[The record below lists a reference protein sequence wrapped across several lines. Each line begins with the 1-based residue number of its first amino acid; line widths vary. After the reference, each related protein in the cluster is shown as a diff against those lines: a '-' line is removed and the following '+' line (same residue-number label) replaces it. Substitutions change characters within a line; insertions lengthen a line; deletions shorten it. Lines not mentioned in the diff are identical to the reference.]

1 MASRSFALRTLLARG
16 VLALLLVFAQQQ
28 ATLHWLSHAVD
39 SVAQNEQGGQGGQKA
54 KHGPNDV
61 CDLCAGLLA
70 FGAMAAPTPLALA
83 VPRGDESLV
92 AIAEPA
98 SIARAPQLAFRSRA
112 PPVLS

>member
-39 SVAQNEQGGQGGQKA
+39 SVAQQA

-61 CDLCAGLLA
+61 CDECAALAA
-70 FGAMAAPTPLALA
+70 FGAMATPTPLVLAL
-83 VPRGDESLV
+83 PHGDNALV
-92 AIAEPA
+92 DVAAPV
-98 SIARAPQLAFRSRA
+98 SIARAPRLGFRSRA

>member
-1 MASRSFALRTLLARG
+1 MASRSSTLRTLLARG

-39 SVAQNEQGGQGGQKA
+39 SVAQKA
-54 KHGPNDV
+54 KQGPNDV
-61 CDLCAGLLA
+61 CDECAALVA
-70 FGAMAAPTPLALA
+70 FGAMAVPTLPALPLAC
-83 VPRGDESLV
+83 GESPLV
-92 AIAEPA
+92 DVAEPA

>member
-1 MASRSFALRTLLARG
+1 MTSRSFALRTLLARG

-39 SVAQNEQGGQGGQKA
+39 SVAQKA

-61 CDLCAGLLA
+61 CDECAALAA
-70 FGAMAAPTPLALA
+70 FGAMATPTPLVLAL
-83 VPRGDESLV
+83 PHGDNALV
-92 AIAEPA
+92 DVARPV
-98 SIARAPQLAFRSRA
+98 SVARAPRLAFRSRA

>member
-28 ATLHWLSHAVD
+28 ASLHWLSHAVD
-39 SVAQNEQGGQGGQKA
+39 SVAQDGQGGQKA
-54 KHGPNDV
+54 KHGANDV

-70 FGAMAAPTPLALA
+70 FGAMAAPAPLALA
-83 VPRGDESLV
+83 LLRGDTALV
-92 AIAEPA
+92 GVAQPV

-112 PPVLS
+112 PPLLS

>member
-1 MASRSFALRTLLARG
+1 MASRPFALRTLLARG

-39 SVAQNEQGGQGGQKA
+39 SLAQKA
-54 KHGPNDV
+54 KHGPSDV
-61 CDLCAGLLA
+61 CDECAGLVA
-70 FGAMAAPTPLALA
+70 FDAMATPTPLVLAL
-83 VPRGDESLV
+83 PHGESTLV
-92 AIAEPA
+92 DVVEPA

>member
-1 MASRSFALRTLLARG
+1 MASRSFAFRTLLARS

-39 SVAQNEQGGQGGQKA
+39 SVAQKA

-61 CDLCAGLLA
+61 CDECASLA
-70 FGAMAAPTPLALA
+70 AFSAMAAPAPLAL
-83 VPRGDESLV
+83 VLPHGGSTRVDV
-92 AIAEPA
+92 AEPT

-112 PPVLS
+112 PPLLS

>member
-1 MASRSFALRTLLARG
+1 MASRSLALRTLLARG

-39 SVAQNEQGGQGGQKA
+39 SVAQKA

-61 CDLCAGLLA
+61 CEECAGLAA
-70 FGAMAAPTPLALA
+70 FNAMAAPAALALA
-83 VPRGDESLV
+83 LPHGADALV
-92 AIAEPA
+92 EIVEPL

-112 PPVLS
+112 PPFLS

>member
-1 MASRSFALRTLLARG
+1 MASRSFAFRTLLARG

-39 SVAQNEQGGQGGQKA
+39 SVSQNGQKA

-61 CDLCAGLLA
+61 CDECASLA
-70 FGAMAAPTPLALA
+70 AFSAMAAPAPLAL
-83 VPRGDESLV
+83 VLPHGGSTRVDV
-92 AIAEPA
+92 AEPT

-112 PPVLS
+112 PPLLS

>member
-1 MASRSFALRTLLARG
+1 MASRSFAFRTLLARS

-39 SVAQNEQGGQGGQKA
+39 SVAQKA

-61 CDLCAGLLA
+61 CDECAALAA
-70 FGAMAAPTPLALA
+70 FGAMATPTPLVLAL
-83 VPRGDESLV
+83 PHGDNALV
-92 AIAEPA
+92 DVARPV
-98 SIARAPQLAFRSRA
+98 SVARAPRLAFRSRA

>member
-1 MASRSFALRTLLARG
+1 MASRSLALRTLLARG

-39 SVAQNEQGGQGGQKA
+39 SVAQKA

-61 CDLCAGLLA
+61 CDECAGLTA
-70 FGAMAAPTPLALA
+70 FGAMAAPTPPALPL
-83 VPRGDESLV
+83 PRDDSTLV
-92 AIAEPA
+92 DVVEPV

>member
-28 ATLHWLSHAVD
+28 ATLHWLSHAVE
-39 SVAQNEQGGQGGQKA
+39 SVAQKA

-61 CDLCAGLLA
+61 CGECAGLVA
-70 FGAMAAPTPLALA
+70 FNAMAAPTAPALALLHGAHTLVDVA
-83 VPRGDESLV
+83 V
-92 AIAEPA
+92 PA
-98 SIARAPQLAFRSRA
+98 SIVRAPQLAFRSRA

>member
-28 ATLHWLSHAVD
+28 ATLHWLQHAVD
-39 SVAQNEQGGQGGQKA
+39 SVAQAGQKA

-61 CDLCAGLLA
+61 CDLCAGLVA
-70 FGAMAAPTPLALA
+70 FGAMAAPAPLALA
-83 VPRGDESLV
+83 LPHGADALV
-92 AIAEPA
+92 EIVEPL

>member
-1 MASRSFALRTLLARG
+1 MAASRPFALRTLLARG

-39 SVAQNEQGGQGGQKA
+39 SVAQKA

-61 CDLCAGLLA
+61 CDECAALAA
-70 FGAMAAPTPLALA
+70 FGAMATPTALVLAL
-83 VPRGDESLV
+83 PQGDNALV
-92 AIAEPA
+92 DVARPV
-98 SIARAPQLAFRSRA
+98 SVARAPRLAFRSRA

>member
-1 MASRSFALRTLLARG
+1 MASRSLALRTLLARG

-39 SVAQNEQGGQGGQKA
+39 AVAQKA
-54 KHGPNDV
+54 KHGASDV
-61 CDLCAGLLA
+61 CDECAALVA
-70 FGAMAAPTPLALA
+70 FDAMAAPTPLVLNLPHGGATR
-83 VPRGDESLV
+83 VDV
-92 AIAEPA
+92 AEPA

>member
-39 SVAQNEQGGQGGQKA
+39 SVAQKA
-54 KHGPNDV
+54 KHGSSDV
-61 CDLCAGLLA
+61 CDECAGLTA
-70 FGAMAAPTPLALA
+70 FGAMAAPTPLVLA
-83 VPRGDESLV
+83 PPRGDNTLV
-92 AIAEPA
+92 DVVEPA

>member
-1 MASRSFALRTLLARG
+1 MASRSHALRTLLARG

-39 SVAQNEQGGQGGQKA
+39 TVAQKA

-61 CDLCAGLLA
+61 CDECAGLIA
-70 FGAMAAPTPLALA
+70 FNAMATPAPLVLAL
-83 VPRGDESLV
+83 PRGGDTLIDAV
-92 AIAEPA
+92 EPV
-98 SIARAPQLAFRSRA
+98 SIERAPQLAFRSRA

>member
-28 ATLHWLSHAVD
+28 ATLHWLQHAVD
-39 SVAQNEQGGQGGQKA
+39 SVAQNGQKA
-54 KHGPNDV
+54 KHGPSDV
-61 CDLCAGLLA
+61 CDECAGLIA
-70 FGAMAAPTPLALA
+70 FGAMAAPTPLALTL
-83 VPRGDESLV
+83 PRGDESLV

>member
-1 MASRSFALRTLLARG
+1 MAASRPFALRTLLARG

-39 SVAQNEQGGQGGQKA
+39 SVAQKA

-61 CDLCAGLLA
+61 CDECAALAA
-70 FGAMAAPTPLALA
+70 FGAMATPTPLVLAL
-83 VPRGDESLV
+83 PHGDNALV
-92 AIAEPA
+92 DVARPV
-98 SIARAPQLAFRSRA
+98 SVARAPRLAFRSRA

>member
-39 SVAQNEQGGQGGQKA
+39 SVAQKA

-61 CDLCAGLLA
+61 CDECAALAA
-70 FGAMAAPTPLALA
+70 FGAMATPAPLVLALPNGA
-83 VPRGDESLV
+83 APLV
-92 AIAEPA
+92 EPAEPA

>member
-1 MASRSFALRTLLARG
+1 MASRSFAFRTLLARG

-39 SVAQNEQGGQGGQKA
+39 SVSQNGQKA

-61 CDLCAGLLA
+61 CDECAALAA
-70 FGAMAAPTPLALA
+70 FGAMATPTPLVLAL
-83 VPRGDESLV
+83 PHGDNALV
-92 AIAEPA
+92 DVARPV
-98 SIARAPQLAFRSRA
+98 SVARAPRLAFRSRA

>member
-1 MASRSFALRTLLARG
+1 MAASRPFALRTLLARG

-39 SVAQNEQGGQGGQKA
+39 SVAQKA

-61 CDLCAGLLA
+61 CDECAALAA
-70 FGAMAAPTPLALA
+70 FGAMATPTPLVLAL
-83 VPRGDESLV
+83 PHGDNALV
-92 AIAEPA
+92 DVARPG
-98 SIARAPQLAFRSRA
+98 SVARAPRLAFRSRA

>member
-1 MASRSFALRTLLARG
+1 MAASRPFALRTLLARG

-39 SVAQNEQGGQGGQKA
+39 SVAQKA

-61 CDLCAGLLA
+61 CDECAALAA
-70 FGAMAAPTPLALA
+70 FGAMATPTPLVLAL
-83 VPRGDESLV
+83 PHGDNALV
-92 AIAEPA
+92 DVAQPV
-98 SIARAPQLAFRSRA
+98 SVARAPRLAFRSRA

>member
-39 SVAQNEQGGQGGQKA
+39 AVAQKA

-61 CDLCAGLLA
+61 CDECAALA
-70 FGAMAAPTPLALA
+70 AFDAMAAPAPLVLALPHA
-83 VPRGDESLV
+83 GTTLV
-92 AIAEPA
+92 DVVEPV
-98 SIARAPQLAFRSRA
+98 SIARAPRLAFRSRA

>member
-39 SVAQNEQGGQGGQKA
+39 SVAQKA

-61 CDLCAGLLA
+61 CDECAALAA
-70 FGAMAAPTPLALA
+70 FGAMATPTPLVLAL
-83 VPRGDESLV
+83 PHGDNALV
-92 AIAEPA
+92 DVARPV
-98 SIARAPQLAFRSRA
+98 SVARAPRLAFRSRA

>member
-28 ATLHWLSHAVD
+28 ATLHWLQHAVD
-39 SVAQNEQGGQGGQKA
+39 SVAQNGQKA
-54 KHGPNDV
+54 KHGPSDV
-61 CDLCAGLLA
+61 CDECAGLIA

-98 SIARAPQLAFRSRA
+98 SIALAPQLAFRSRA